1 MVAHIGRV
9 TVFVWFCCVIVGT
22 LRDDS
27 LYLFETIKKASSG
40 PENAVNFD
48 YHLGHL
54 PVCRD
59 AFFQFLGLPTLST
72 RALSYETMIRQG
84 VQALPERK
92 VPDHIVYGGGMQDIA
107 RQYIHAHIVVH
118 AEKSP
123 SHPIFLL
130 DKQPIKAVYQEYTDY
145 LHNKFVVSPKTF
157 RKLWYEQIKVPVADP
172 ETGDMY
178 SIMLRKRRALGFK
191 KCDICAALEFAVMMA
206 KTKTLRQEAREK
218 LHAHLSKV
226 RANRNGLQKARLECN
241 GITICGFSIDGADQG
256 KFPTPTTKTAAKVLG
271 KMKRI
276 KNKIT
281 GVEFFSGH
289 RKLLIFRTLPNITTG
304 ANLTM
309 TIICRFVLVWFLFG
323 VRSSHDVLPV

>member
-1 MVAHIGRV
+1 MKLRQKFPCSCYSWTRLSPRGGKFSCSHCDILTMVAHIGRV

-92 VPDHIVYGGGMQDIA
+92 VADHIVYGDGMQDIA
-107 RQYIHAHIVVH
+107 RQYIHAHVVVH

-123 SHPIFLL
+123 SHPIFSAG
-130 DKQPIKAVYQEYTDY
+130 Q
-145 LHNKFVVSPKTF
+145 
-157 RKLWYEQIKVPVADP
+157 
-172 ETGDMY
+172 
-178 SIMLRKRRALGFK
+178 
-191 KCDICAALEFAVMMA
+191 AAHKGRLP
-206 KTKTLRQEAREK
+206 RIYR
-218 LHAHLSKV
+218 LS
-226 RANRNGLQKARLECN
+226 AQ
-241 GITICGFSIDGADQG
+241 
-256 KFPTPTTKTAAKVLG
+256 
-271 KMKRI
+271 
-276 KNKIT
+276 
-281 GVEFFSGH
+281 
-289 RKLLIFRTLPNITTG
+289 
-304 ANLTM
+304 
-309 TIICRFVLVWFLFG
+309 
-323 VRSSHDVLPV
+323 